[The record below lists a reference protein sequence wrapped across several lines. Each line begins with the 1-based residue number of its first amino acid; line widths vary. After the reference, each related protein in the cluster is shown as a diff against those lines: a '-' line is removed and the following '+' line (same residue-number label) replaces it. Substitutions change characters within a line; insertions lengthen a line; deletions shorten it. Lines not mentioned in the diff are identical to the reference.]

1 MLHHRLNGRSTLR
14 ALLLASVVALAAGNV
29 FSTAHA
35 EPARVANEAA
45 NRLSTCCQS
54 WQ

>member
-1 MLHHRLNGRSTLR
+1 MLHHRLNGRSALR

-35 EPARVANEAA
+35 EPARIEAPA
-45 NRLSTCCQS
+45 FTSDRLSV
-54 WQ
+54 